1 MADIVIKDLD
11 MSEELD
17 KKAMEKVVGGYWFSS
32 HTSMGWWS
40 SPWGGGGYSNSSTS
54 WGGGWWDPWGMG
66 GPGMGGPGWGGPA
79 M

>member
-17 KKAMEKVVGGYWFSS
+17 RKAMEKVVGGWWFSQ

-40 SPWGGGGYSNSSTS
+40 GPFGGGGYSNSSTS
-54 WGGGWWDPWGMG
+54 WGTGFWNPWG
-66 GPGMGGPGWGGPA
+66 GGPGWWGGA